1 MYNLHYV
8 LQLFPSLIHAF
19 CNMLMAPNSN
29 LTVICFSITVCK
41 MHITYSSDETNFC
54 MMQCILLQYIMRN
67 LHDVMLAINA
77 SAHSAIGNLH
87 TAHAMEFYNYHIV
100 KGLRLITSLL
110 SQYRFYRTANLLTYE
125 LSSESIS
132 ENCVSS

>member
-1 MYNLHYV
+1 
-8 LQLFPSLIHAF
+8 
-19 CNMLMAPNSN
+19 
-29 LTVICFSITVCK
+29 
-41 MHITYSSDETNFC
+41 MHITYSLDETNFC
-54 MMQCILLQYIMRN
+54 MMQCIILQYIMRN
-67 LHDVMLAINA
+67 LHDAMLLINA
-77 SAHSAIGNLH
+77 LTHDAIGNLH
-87 TAHAMEFYNYHIV
+87 TAMKFYNYYIV